1 MKAMAKEATDEAKKA
16 MKMAKTPKE
25 TKIAK
30 AKAKSARLRHQLAGV
45 DSFSCSMLVLQ
56 LAEYADD
63 ILADEIEALED
74 LRNEFDE
81 RMLALKLARDNY
93 MRMDTQPC
101 YPAEPTTSAMRAM
114 TTTTTM
120 PAKTNLA
127 KILWRLRD
135 ELAGVEKKFS
145 WLVQESDAI
154 LAEEIEALEALRDEV
169 DERMLALKQSRDNY
183 SRILKESGWI
193 GGDLW
198 PEVLRRGY
206 FNRHPPWSGVL
217 SRDFNGSA

>member
-1 MKAMAKEATDEAKKA
+1 MRRASCGTSAMPAKTTTAKTAGAKKTTPKKEAKKAMKAMAKEATDEAKKA
-16 MKMAKTPKE
+16 MKMAKTPKQ

-56 LAEYADD
+56 LA
-63 ILADEIEALED
+63 
-74 LRNEFDE
+74 
-81 RMLALKLARDNY
+81 
-93 MRMDTQPC
+93 
-101 YPAEPTTSAMRAM
+101 
-114 TTTTTM
+114 
-120 PAKTNLA
+120 
-127 KILWRLRD
+127 
-135 ELAGVEKKFS
+135 
-145 WLVQESDAI
+145 QESDDI

-206 FNRHPPWSGVL
+206 FN
-217 SRDFNGSA
+217 GSA